1 MSYEISRYISMS
13 RIHMQDIYT
22 KPLSLYLLLSQTKSF
37 LHLSSQL
44 DIFSLQLVIISF
56 KTHALEISIENDCT
70 AKENDIRQTMIVS
83 LQNML
88 ALVNRRRSLYILQS
102 SDYLPS
108 SRQVTSSL
116 FSLSIYCII
125 IYKILWEKK
134 IQQKLQ
140 TKLIKIGMG
149 KSQHAQPQE
158 GPTKASFTQSSTTL

>member
-70 AKENDIRQTMIVS
+70 AKENDIR
-83 LQNML
+83 
-88 ALVNRRRSLYILQS
+88 
-102 SDYLPS
+102 
-108 SRQVTSSL
+108 
-116 FSLSIYCII
+116 
-125 IYKILWEKK
+125 
-134 IQQKLQ
+134 
-140 TKLIKIGMG
+140 
-149 KSQHAQPQE
+149 
-158 GPTKASFTQSSTTL
+158 